1 MEYQDNPTMT
11 AGWLV
16 ELWKVQWRMGAGS
29 TVTLLQSRVTGECR
43 MGVGST
49 VTVTG
54 VGLLAVG
61 LYLVRWE
68 PGYSVLWVSY

>member
-1 MEYQDNPTMT
+1 MV
-11 AGWLV
+11 ARIV
-16 ELWKVQWRMGAGS
+16 ESTVTGEWRMGAGS

-61 LYLVRWE
+61 LYLVR
-68 PGYSVLWVSY
+68 